1 MESKLFKIESFIT
14 FKDTK
19 ADIINMLDFNTQ
31 HAIFSIYMKYE
42 KDGIKE
48 RFVEGHQIVGDVLFD
63 KKEFNDSFDSE
74 NTNLTNEYKNHI
86 EENKTENLILLKD
99 IIIRILKREHI
110 GKMDEVGRGKTY
122 WANAF
127 INNLKVFP
135 KND

>member
-1 MESKLFKIESFIT
+1 
-14 FKDTK
+14 
-19 ADIINMLDFNTQ
+19 
-31 HAIFSIYMKYE
+31 MK

-110 GKMDEVGRGKTY
+110 GKMDEVGRGKIC

-127 INNLKVFP
+127 INNLKVFQ